1 MSSVIARSL
10 ALKGRELLGTYE
22 GMTRNFANI
31 HWPHILQGVLTFNS
45 VEVHP
50 QLNISIY
57 EGR

>member
-1 MSSVIARSL
+1 MACSL
-10 ALKGRELLGTYE
+10 ALKGRELLGTEE
-22 GMTRNFANI
+22 GTTGNFANI
-31 HWPHILQGVLTFNS
+31 HQPHILQGVLTFNS

>member
-1 MSSVIARSL
+1 MSNVMACSL
-10 ALKGRELLGTYE
+10 ALKGRELLGTEE
-22 GMTRNFANI
+22 GTTGNFANI
-31 HWPHILQGVLTFNS
+31 HQPHILQGVLTLNS